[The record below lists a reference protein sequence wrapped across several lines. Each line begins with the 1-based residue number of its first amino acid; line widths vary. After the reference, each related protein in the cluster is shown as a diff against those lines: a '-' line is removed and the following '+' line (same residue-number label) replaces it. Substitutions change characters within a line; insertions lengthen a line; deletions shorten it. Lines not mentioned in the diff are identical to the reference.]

1 MSSDGRPVSSG
12 RDDLYVRVATA
23 LCVAA
28 CMGITLWLGPMLGIH
43 GLWQGMLAIVVAIV
57 VGAAI
62 GRFVGRLLLRRSTG
76 PSSADEVK

>member
-1 MSSDGRPVSSG
+1 
-12 RDDLYVRVATA
+12 
-23 LCVAA
+23 
-28 CMGITLWLGPMLGIH
+28 MLGIH